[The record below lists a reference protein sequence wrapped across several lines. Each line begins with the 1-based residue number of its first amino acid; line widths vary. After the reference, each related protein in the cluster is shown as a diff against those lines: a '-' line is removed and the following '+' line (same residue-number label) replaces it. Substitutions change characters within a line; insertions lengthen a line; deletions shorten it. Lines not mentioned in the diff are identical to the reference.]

1 MFSIH
6 KSYNNQ
12 DYKWY
17 VTGRSICFLSVSK
30 NGFLVIRADWRIVF
44 FSRMYMLIFAN
55 RIIVSYVCG
64 IDVVFQF
71 VDWFAAHVV
80 FVNRFSK

>member
-1 MFSIH
+1 
-6 KSYNNQ
+6 
-12 DYKWY
+12 
-17 VTGRSICFLSVSK
+17 
-30 NGFLVIRADWRIVF
+30 
-44 FSRMYMLIFAN
+44 MYMLIFAN

-80 FVNRFSK
+80 FVTDFQSNIVMRVLASHRTAKILSEKIMLLINREG